1 MGIPAESERTVRF
14 GKFELDLRTREL
26 HNNGRKLTLQEQPF
40 QILAALLE
48 RPGQLVT
55 RDELTKRLWPSDTFV
70 DFEHS
75 LNKAVN
81 RLREA
86 LEDSAE
92 HPRFIETLPRRGY
105 RLIAPLEAA
114 ESRKLESPGGDS
126 VASDHPEFRAPGSR
140 YAWSSL
146 GITLGLACLL
156 AVSLWIGRRYSKP
169 PEPEFQ
175 RLSFGRGMILS
186 ARFAAD
192 GQSVIYSA
200 AWDGKPPQLFW
211 SRAGSF
217 ESRSLGLEA
226 AILAVAPSGEMAVL
240 LNQRF
245 GTVNR
250 PGTLAL
256 MSITGGAPRKLL
268 DNVQD
273 ADWSSDGSKLVV
285 THYASGRCALE
296 FPPGKVLYETTGR
309 AWLSHPRV
317 SPRGNQIAFLEHPL
331 EDDNA
336 GFVAL
341 IDLAGNRKTL
351 SRDFE
356 SVWGLA
362 WDPSADAIWFSGREL
377 APSGPEA
384 LFKVTTAGQQ
394 LLVRRESGS
403 MTLHDVS
410 RGGHMLV
417 SRDSF
422 RGEVFGRIYPDNKE
436 RELGWLSNSFAPDLS
451 SDGATIL
458 LSVQEEASGVGYEV
472 YLRKT
477 DGSPAVRLGDGLPA
491 QFSPDGNWALT
502 IYPSGIKPTSAPQ
515 LLLLPTGTGQPVTLT
530 HDSISHGFAT
540 LLSDGKRLLFE
551 GSEPGRARRT
561 WVQDATSGKPLPIT
575 PEDTAGHWVSPD
587 GKLLVAVDSQQKFW
601 LYPMDDGQPEPLFGI
616 ESGEEIIRWSGDGK
630 YLFVANDGI
639 VPVRVYRVE
648 VVTGRR
654 QLVYTLAPN
663 DAAGL
668 WSIYSVLLTPDG
680 KSYVYSDYRI
690 LSDLYLATGLK

>member
-1 MGIPAESERTVRF
+1 
-14 GKFELDLRTREL
+14 L
-26 HNNGRKLTLQEQPF
+26 
-40 QILAALLE
+40 
-48 RPGQLVT
+48 LVT
-55 RDELTKRLWPSDTFV
+55 
-70 DFEHS
+70 
-75 LNKAVN
+75 
-81 RLREA
+81 
-86 LEDSAE
+86 
-92 HPRFIETLPRRGY
+92 
-105 RLIAPLEAA
+105 
-114 ESRKLESPGGDS
+114 
-126 VASDHPEFRAPGSR
+126 
-140 YAWSSL
+140 
-146 GITLGLACLL
+146 
-156 AVSLWIGRRYSKP
+156 
-169 PEPEFQ
+169 
-175 RLSFGRGMILS
+175 
-186 ARFAAD
+186 
-192 GQSVIYSA
+192 
-200 AWDGKPPQLFW
+200 
-211 SRAGSF
+211 
-217 ESRSLGLEA
+217 
-226 AILAVAPSGEMAVL
+226 
-240 LNQRF
+240 
-245 GTVNR
+245 
-250 PGTLAL
+250 
-256 MSITGGAPRKLL
+256 
-268 DNVQD
+268 
-273 ADWSSDGSKLVV
+273 
-285 THYASGRCALE
+285 
-296 FPPGKVLYETTGR
+296 
-309 AWLSHPRV
+309 
-317 SPRGNQIAFLEHPL
+317 
-331 EDDNA
+331 
-336 GFVAL
+336 
-341 IDLAGNRKTL
+341 
-351 SRDFE
+351 
-356 SVWGLA
+356 
-362 WDPSADAIWFSGREL
+362 
-377 APSGPEA
+377 
-384 LFKVTTAGQQ
+384 
-394 LLVRRESGS
+394 
-403 MTLHDVS
+403 
-410 RGGHMLV
+410 
-417 SRDSF
+417 RDSF